1 MALHLNHN
9 DMAKTDI
16 HKLSR
21 NEIVVL
27 DYMSKE
33 VYVVELSID
42 VANIDDL
49 YEYCDALGLPTRDV
63 AIMTYVDEYNDL

>member
-1 MALHLNHN
+1 MAN
-9 DMAKTDI
+9 TDV
-16 HKLSR
+16 HRLSR
-21 NEIVVL
+21 NEIAVL

-42 VANIDDL
+42 VADIDDL

-63 AIMTYVDEYNDL
+63 AIMTYVDQYTDL